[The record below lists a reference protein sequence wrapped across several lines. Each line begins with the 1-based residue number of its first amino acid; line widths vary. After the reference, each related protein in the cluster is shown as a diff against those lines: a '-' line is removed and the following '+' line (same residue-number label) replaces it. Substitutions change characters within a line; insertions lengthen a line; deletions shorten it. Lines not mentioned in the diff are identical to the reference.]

1 MPCAND
7 KNCVFPH
14 SFCILCS
21 PPSVTKWPFSY
32 ATVSLNSSKRTFV
45 LCAIN
50 RECWRDFGMLNYWL
64 LLSFSYHQCIPG
76 SGKYLIWWF
85 QADFCTL
92 FSQLLFSIAVSF
104 FRFFFFFFFV
114 FPVLFFSSGVCISSF
129 YVLRSFFLS
138 LCVLLLFFFL
148 SVVCCQS
155 KFVHCFGMSLQ
166 WCRTRLSFICKTR
179 KAPCNWKDT
188 VDTVLEPWHHITLQ
202 QNRSTVQGK
211 KQQQQQQHQRPK

>member
-7 KNCVFPH
+7 KNGVFPH

-32 ATVSLNSSKRTFV
+32 ATVSLNTSKRTFV

-50 RECWRDFGMLNYWL
+50 RECWRNFGMLNYWL

-85 QADFCTL
+85 RADFCTL

-104 FRFFFFFFFV
+104 FHFFFFFFFV
-114 FPVLFFSSGVCISSF
+114 FSVLFFSSGVCISSF
-129 YVLRSFFLS
+129 YVLRSFFY
-138 LCVLLLFFFL
+138 LCVCCCCSFFFSRSFVAKVNL
-148 SVVCCQS
+148 FTALEWACNGVVLVS
-155 KFVHCFGMSLQ
+155 HSYAKHVKL
-166 WCRTRLSFICKTR
+166 RVIEKTR
-179 KAPCNWKDT
+179 
-188 VDTVLEPWHHITLQ
+188 
-202 QNRSTVQGK
+202 
-211 KQQQQQQHQRPK
+211 